1 MSKKLN
7 QQFSCSKMFLP
18 EHRASLKQ
26 RNEKLQRD
34 EDHRRPILD
43 EQRQEELQQIL
54 EQAISNKQPLKL
66 IALNDSGYRSYHGV
80 PLRCDTAAGII
91 IIDSGSARPERLKA
105 AAIYHIEPYSPGQ
118 R

>member
-18 EHRASLKQ
+18 EHRASLQQ
-26 RNEKLQRD
+26 RSEKLQQD
-34 EDHRRPILD
+34 EDRRRPILD

-54 EQAISNKQPLKL
+54 EQAILNKQPLKL
-66 IALNDSGYRSYHGV
+66 IVLNGSGYESCYGV
-80 PLRCDTAAGII
+80 PLRCDTATGII
-91 IIDSGSARPERLKA
+91 TVDSGNARPDRLKA
-105 AAIYHIEPYSPGQ
+105 ATIYHIEPYSPGQ